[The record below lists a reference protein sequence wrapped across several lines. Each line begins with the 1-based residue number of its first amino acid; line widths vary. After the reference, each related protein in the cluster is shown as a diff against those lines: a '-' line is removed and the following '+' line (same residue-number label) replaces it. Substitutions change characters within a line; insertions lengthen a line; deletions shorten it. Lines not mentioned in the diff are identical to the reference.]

1 MKNEKL
7 ESTVIKAK
15 ANWRKVCARPGSTT
29 DDRRNA
35 FAVWKKAEIARNKAK
50 LIWRN
55 ALANRRKAMADRRKA
70 HPGTGSL
77 QENANRRKAP
87 RRP

>member
-7 ESTVIKAK
+7 ESTVVKAK
-15 ANWRKVCARPGSTT
+15 GNWRKVCARPGATT

-35 FAVWKKAEIARNKAK
+35 FAVWKKAEIARNKAI
-50 LIWRN
+50 LIWTN
-55 ALANRRKAMADRRKA
+55 VLANRRKALADRRKA
-70 HPGTGSL
+70 HHGAGSL
-77 QENANRRKAP
+77 RENGNRRKAA

>member
-1 MKNEKL
+1 MKSEKF
-7 ESTVIKAK
+7 EITVVKAK

-35 FAVWKKAEIARNKAK
+35 FAAWRKAEIARNKAI
-50 LIWRN
+50 LIWKN
-55 ALANRRKAMADRRKA
+55 VLANRRKAIADRRKA
-70 HPGTGSL
+70 RPDTGLL
-77 QENANRRKAP
+77 QEITNRRKAA

>member
-1 MKNEKL
+1 MKSEKF
-7 ESTVIKAK
+7 EITVVKAK
-15 ANWRKVCARPGSTT
+15 ANWRKVCARPESTT

-35 FAVWKKAEIARNKAK
+35 FALWKKAEIARNKAI

-55 ALANRRKAMADRRKA
+55 VLANRRKAIADRRKA

-77 QENANRRKAP
+77 QENANRRKTP

>member
-7 ESTVIKAK
+7 ESSVVKAK
-15 ANWRKVCARPGSTT
+15 ANWRKICVRPGSTT

-35 FAVWKKAEIARNKAK
+35 FAVLKKAEIARNKAI

-55 ALANRRKAMADRRKA
+55 VLANRRKALADRRKA
-70 HPGTGSL
+70 HLGIGSL